1 MPSGP
6 WCRCPHRCCWPPIWP
21 RSTPNPGVEAA
32 SPAACH
38 TPATAWVGS
47 PEQAPGEQV
56 LTLARMARPAPP
68 PRVSEHHPQRDTSMF
83 LLSLPHGSLVEV
95 LQPAQLY
102 NPFSPQVEGRLH
114 AGEEL
119 QDPEPFAKNE
129 LRFPSGE
136 TLPRCWLDPS
146 YSHPV
151 LNSSR

>member
-1 MPSGP
+1 MVPL
-6 WCRCPHRCCWPPIWP
+6 PPP
-21 RSTPNPGVEAA
+21 LLLAA
-32 SPAACH
+32 DLAPVDTESWGGGRPPPAACH

>member
-1 MPSGP
+1 MVPL
-6 WCRCPHRCCWPPIWP
+6 PPPLLLAADLAPVDTESWGMRRRAVGVNSARP
-21 RSTPNPGVEAA
+21 RQVRQP
-32 SPAACH
+32 
-38 TPATAWVGS
+38 
-47 PEQAPGEQV
+47 PGEEL